1 MKYTTILFDLDGTL
15 LDFARTE
22 EKAFELAFEKLGIPS
37 SRAIYERYSAIND
50 ELWKSFERKEITKD
64 EIGKLRFS
72 KLFAE
77 EGINADGV
85 ACNEIFKEFVSQ
97 SDYKFDGVDE
107 MLNEL
112 ICKGHQLYAVT
123 NGTEWIQQR
132 RLANTGLDKLF
143 KGVFV
148 SEKIGKQKP
157 EREYFDYVFA
167 NIEEKDKQKIL
178 IVGDSLT
185 SDIQGGINAKIDC
198 CYFGTKQAATIQP
211 TYCVTNFDEM
221 ISVITQK

>member
-22 EKAFELAFEKLGIPS
+22 EKAFELAFEKLRIPS

-64 EIGKLRFS
+64 EIGRLRFS

-77 EGINADGV
+77 EEISADGV

-97 SDYKFDGVDE
+97 SDYKFDGVDG

-112 ICKGHQLYAVT
+112 ICKGYQLYAVT

-198 CYFGTKQAATIQP
+198 CYFGTKQSAAIQP
-211 TYCVTNFDEM
+211 TYSVTNFDEM
-221 ISVITQK
+221 ISVITQE